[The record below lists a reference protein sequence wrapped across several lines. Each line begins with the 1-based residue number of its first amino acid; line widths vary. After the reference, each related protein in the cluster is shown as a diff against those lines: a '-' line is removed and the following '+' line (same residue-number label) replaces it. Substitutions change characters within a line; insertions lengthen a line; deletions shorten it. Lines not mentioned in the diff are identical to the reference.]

1 MLFAPLHN
9 HTMYSAFDG
18 VATPVEI
25 AKRCLDI
32 GCGAV
37 ACTDH
42 GVVSGHIDFDKTIR
56 TFGLKPIF
64 GMEAYHGLIPGKP
77 PAKDKKAQRDQHH
90 FVLLAASDEGLR
102 NLWRYADAASYN
114 SHFVDRGHWDMY
126 RQFSEGIYAT
136 SACLGGV
143 LSQAISEELEY
154 DPYEAL
160 NLYRDIYGDRFFIE
174 IHTYPG
180 EHQRQVNRE
189 LVSIAQEWGI
199 GMVYATDAHYATED
213 QYDLFDAY
221 SVMRSKNTVYD
232 DPEDR
237 SIWHP
242 NVLYIK
248 DEDEIREALDYLP
261 ESVVDECL
269 ANSALIADKCNASLP
284 EVRPHLP
291 IFVPSE
297 CPWLDEEA
305 KKKEATEL
313 FLDLVEKG
321 LHERYGE
328 ISDEIWER
336 AEYEVGT
343 FMDAGL
349 IPYFLQAWDFTQEA
363 IDKGYIRGPGRGSA
377 PSSVVAYALGLTGI
391 DPLKYGLYFE
401 RFWNPGRAKGFPDI
415 DFDYP
420 RTARKKMHDY
430 MRERHGKEKISV
442 IGTVTRLKPKVTLE
456 RLAKSLRISH
466 TEVDAV
472 KRIVEKVPDIEII
485 DVDTVGWSRDSD
497 PGALKGYEDGKPIFQ
512 PKERYVWDEV
522 GDEITE
528 WVDKQPLNRQDALW
542 NWLDIVDRACS
553 RVSGYGVH
561 PSGVVISD
569 ADLADELPGMYN
581 ANLGAKVTQF
591 PMDIVDARRFVKNDY
606 LGLRNLDTLDEW
618 TERVAKKGVTVDWS
632 KLDSMEHPEEM
643 WRLLERGFTMGIFQI
658 EDSFS
663 ARKLAKEIK
672 PRSVEDMGIVA
683 ALNRPGPLRSGAAE
697 SYIRRR
703 NGDEDVTYEH
713 PILEPIL
720 KETLGVMVYQEQILS
735 FCRAIGYDAGDGD
748 AVRKMLGKKDNQAMR
763 AFIEGTHEWSGKGY
777 MKLATEA
784 GISRDVAQSIIDK
797 IALFALY
804 SFNKSHSICYGIL
817 GLWTLYAKYHNPAEF
832 YISAI
837 CTLQSED
844 GKSKDPNLVIKTA
857 AMIGEARRMGIDVLP
872 PDIKYSNIDIDTA
885 EDGNIYFGF
894 SNIKGIGVQ
903 VARNVC
909 EFRDTY
915 EFDNSE
921 EFGDAMAAAQAD
933 WVEGG
938 KIDKS
943 PVSKINAKTQELLYS
958 VGAFANYEDMGLKPK
973 QRQLIEQELLGMI
986 LTDTSK
992 AVYARNERM
1001 VEACDDWEEF
1011 IEDRDIE
1018 KSQLP
1023 GTIRG
1028 IRITKVK
1035 KSGSEMAIVTI
1046 EYQGYAQEVAV
1057 FTKQWQ
1063 QYKEQLKELTT
1074 GIFTLRK
1081 NERGCSLEKVLILK

>member
-1 MLFAPLHN
+1 M
-9 HTMYSAFDG
+9 G
-18 VATPVEI
+18 I
-25 AKRCLDI
+25 
-32 GCGAV
+32 
-37 ACTDH
+37 TDH
-42 GVVSGHIDFDKTIR
+42 GVISGHIDFDKAMR

-77 PAKDKKAQRDQHH
+77 PSIVKNGRGQAQRDQSH

-126 RQFSEGIYAT
+126 RKFSADVYAT
-136 SACLGGV
+136 SACMGGV
-143 LSQAISEELEY
+143 LSRAISEELEC

-160 NLYRDIYGDRFFIE
+160 NNYLDIYGERFFIE
-174 IHTYPG
+174 VHTYPG
-180 EHQRQVNRE
+180 ERQRMINRE

-199 GMVYATDAHYATED
+199 GLVYATDAHYAEGD
-213 QYDLFDAY
+213 QFDLFDAY
-221 SVMRSKNTVYD
+221 GAMTQRQSVYD

-237 SIWHP
+237 KYWHP
-242 NVLYIK
+242 NCLYIK

-269 ANSALIADKCNASLP
+269 ENSALIADKCNASLP

-291 IFVPSE
+291 VFIPAD
-297 CPWLDEEA
+297 CPWLDKEA
-305 KKKEATEL
+305 KQKSDVEL
-313 FLDLVEKG
+313 FLDLVERG
-321 LHERYGE
+321 LHERYSE
-328 ISDEIWER
+328 VTPEIWER

-343 FMDAGL
+343 FIDAGL
-349 IPYFLQAWDFTQEA
+349 VPYFLQAWDFCQEA
-363 IDKGYIRGPGRGSA
+363 DDKKYIRGPGRGSA

-391 DPLKYGLYFE
+391 DPLHYGLYFE

-430 MRERHGKEKISV
+430 MRGRWGKEKISV
-442 IGTVTRLKPKVTLE
+442 IGTVTRLKPKVTID
-456 RLAKSLRISH
+456 RLARPLGITH
-466 TEVDAV
+466 AEADMV

-485 DVDTVGWSRDSD
+485 DVDTVGWSRETD
-497 PGALKGYEDGKPIFQ
+497 PGALKGYEDGKPVFQ
-512 PKERYVWDEV
+512 PKERYVWEEV

-528 WVDKQPLNRQDALW
+528 WVDKQPQGRQDALW

-581 ANLGAKVTQF
+581 SNLGAKVTQF
-591 PMDIVDARRFVKNDY
+591 PMDVVDARRFVKNDY
-606 LGLRNLDTLDEW
+606 LGLRNLDTLYEW
-618 TERVAKKGVTVDWS
+618 ERRVAKKITVDWS
-632 KLDSMEHPEEM
+632 KLDRQEFPEDM
-643 WRLLERGFTMGIFQI
+643 WKLLERGFTMGIFQI
-658 EDSFS
+658 EDSFPG
-663 ARKLAKEIK
+663 RKLCKDIR
-672 PRSVEDMGIVA
+672 PRSVEDLGIIVA
-683 ALNRPGPLRSGAAE
+683 LVRPGPSRSGATD

-703 NGDEDVTYEH
+703 NGDEEVTYEH
-713 PILEPIL
+713 PILEDITR
-720 KETLGVMVYQEQILS
+720 ETLGVIVYQEQILS
-735 FCRAIGYDAGDGD
+735 FCKAIGYSPGDGD
-748 AVRKMLGKKDNQAMR
+748 AVRKMLGKKDPQAMR
-763 AFIEGTHEWSGKGY
+763 AFIEGTHEWEDKGY
-777 MKLATEA
+777 MQMATQA
-784 GISRDVAQSIIDK
+784 GISQKVAQSLIDK

-804 SFNKSHSICYGIL
+804 SFNKSHSICYGVL
-817 GLWTLYAKYHNPAEF
+817 ALWTLYAKYTNPAEF

-844 GKSKDPNLVIKTA
+844 GKSKDPKLVIKTA
-857 AMIGEARRMGIDVLP
+857 MLIAEARRTDIDVLP
-872 PDIKYSNIDIDTA
+872 PDIRHSSIDIDTA

-909 EFRDTY
+909 EFRNTTGCRTP
-915 EFDNSE
+915 E
-921 EFGDAMAAAQAD
+921 EFATALTELQEA
-933 WVEGG
+933 WEGG
-938 KIDKS
+938 DKTEKS
-943 PVSKINAKTQELLYS
+943 PVSKVNAKTQELLYN
-958 VGAFANYEDMGLKPK
+958 VGAFANYQESELTPK
-973 QRQLIEQELLGMI
+973 KRQAMELELLGMI

-1011 IEDRDIE
+1011 VENRDIE

-1028 IRITKVK
+1028 LRITKVK
-1035 KSGSEMAIVTI
+1035 KSGADMAILTI
-1046 EYQGYAQEVAV
+1046 EYQGFAQEVAI

-1063 QYKEQLKELTT
+1063 QYKDQLKELTT
-1074 GIFTLRK
+1074 GIFTLKK
-1081 NERGCSLEKVLILK
+1081 NDRGVSLERVSILK